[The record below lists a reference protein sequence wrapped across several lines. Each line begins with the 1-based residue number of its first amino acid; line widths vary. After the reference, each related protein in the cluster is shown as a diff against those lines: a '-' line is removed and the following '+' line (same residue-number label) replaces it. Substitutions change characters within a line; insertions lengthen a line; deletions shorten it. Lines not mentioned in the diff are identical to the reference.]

1 MESSLRLAIFL
12 VAVVILL
19 FVMYLL
25 RKGRLPIKF
34 ALLWLIAIVLLLIVA
49 LFPDMLLWLMNLIGF
64 VTLSNMII
72 GILFVILIFIT
83 ISLTVIISGQK
94 EKIRI
99 LIQEVSILKE
109 EVKQNT
115 KNSSINNK

>member
-1 MESSLRLAIFL
+1 MENNLRLAIFL
-12 VAVVILL
+12 VALVLLL

-34 ALLWLIAIVLLLIVA
+34 ALLWFTAILLLLIVA
-49 LFPDMLLWLMNLIGF
+49 ILPDMLLWLMNLVGF
-64 VTLSNMII
+64 VTLSNLII

-83 ISLTVIISGQK
+83 ISLTVIISGQR

-109 EVKQNT
+109 EVDNLENRK
-115 KNSSINNK
+115 

>member
-1 MESSLRLAIFL
+1 MEGSLRLAIFL
-12 VAVVILL
+12 VAFVLLL
-19 FVMYLL
+19 FVMYLM

-34 ALLWLIAIVLLLIVA
+34 AILWLLPIFLLLIVA
-49 LFPDMLLWLMNLIGF
+49 VIPDMLMWLTKLIGF
-64 VTLSNMII
+64 MTLSNMTI

-109 EVKQNT
+109 EVKQMSN
-115 KNSSINNK
+115 KDSSISK

>member
-1 MESSLRLAIFL
+1 MEGSLRLAIFL
-12 VAVVILL
+12 VALILFI

-34 ALLWLIAIVLLLIVA
+34 ALLWLIAILLLFIVA
-49 LFPDMLLWLMNLIGF
+49 IFPDMLMWLMRLIGF

-83 ISLTVIISGQK
+83 ISLTVIISGQR

-109 EVKQNT
+109 EVK
-115 KNSSINNK
+115 KDKR